1 MDKIELVVNI
11 RDEKGG
17 SESRRLRN
25 KEFIPCV
32 LYGNKEKNILIS
44 VKEKEIKK
52 ILSKGENILVYLK
65 FDGKETPVIIKEVQ
79 SHPVSGKLLHLD
91 FYMISLKEKIEVE
104 VPVEIFGESPGIRD
118 GGILEYH
125 LRELKVRCLPT
136 EIPQKIEVD
145 VSGLKI
151 GDSMHISDLK
161 IKSGIEIL
169 ADKEEVI
176 LTVSQ
181 PTELKVEEVAAA
193 VTEPEV
199 IGEKEREERR
209 LQAEK
214 EKEEAKKESWFNSA
228 NVCNYW
234 TW

>member
-1 MDKIELVVNI
+1 MDKIELGVNL
-11 RDEKGG
+11 REEKGG
-17 SESRRLRN
+17 NESRRLRN

-32 LYGNKEKNILIS
+32 VYGNKEKDILIS

-65 FDGKETPVIIKEVQ
+65 FDAEGIPMAKTWDGKETPVIIKEVQ
-79 SHPVSGKLLHLD
+79 LHPVSGKLLHLD
-91 FYMISLKEKIEVE
+91 FYRISLKEKIEVE

-145 VSGLKI
+145 VSSLKI
-151 GDSMHISDLK
+151 GDSMHISGLK

-181 PTELKVEEVAAA
+181 PTELKVEEVPAA

-214 EKEEAKKESWFNSA
+214 EKEEAKKES
-228 NVCNYW
+228 
-234 TW
+234 